1 MTIVKAALDILYLS
15 NVSCQF
21 FMPIYQMN
29 QTFIVAYCAYF
40 GAYSFIKIFVSI
52 YLENQTFIAFTAQ
65 SPCVVAAG
73 KSPGW
78 CWLAW
83 SLHTGLLLLCLRATA
98 IVTRNVNLITL
109 LRKWTQSVGL

>member
-1 MTIVKAALDILYLS
+1 MTIVKAALYLS
-15 NVSCQF
+15 NLSCQF

-65 SPCVVAAG
+65 SPCARECC
-73 KSPGW
+73 SGW
-78 CWLAW
+78 
-83 SLHTGLLLLCLRATA
+83 
-98 IVTRNVNLITL
+98 
-109 LRKWTQSVGL
+109 

>member
-1 MTIVKAALDILYLS
+1 
-15 NVSCQF
+15 
-21 FMPIYQMN
+21 MN

>member
-52 YLENQTFIAFTAQ
+52 YLVNQTFIAFTAQ

-73 KSPGW
+73 KSLV

-83 SLHTGLLLLCLRATA
+83 SLHTGLLLCLR
-98 IVTRNVNLITL
+98 
-109 LRKWTQSVGL
+109 S

>member
-1 MTIVKAALDILYLS
+1 
-15 NVSCQF
+15 
-21 FMPIYQMN
+21 MN

-52 YLENQTFIAFTAQ
+52 YLKNQTFIAFTAQ

-73 KSPGW
+73 KSLVW
-78 CWLAW
+78 WLEW

-98 IVTRNVNLITL
+98 IVSRNVNLITL

>member
-1 MTIVKAALDILYLS
+1 MTIVKAALYLS
-15 NVSCQF
+15 NLSCQF

-83 SLHTGLLLLCLRATA
+83 SLHTGRC
-98 IVTRNVNLITL
+98 
-109 LRKWTQSVGL
+109 SVSGPPPLSPGMST

>member
-1 MTIVKAALDILYLS
+1 
-15 NVSCQF
+15 
-21 FMPIYQMN
+21 MN

-73 KSPGW
+73 KSPVW
-78 CWLAW
+78 CWLAC
-83 SLHTGLLLLCLRATA
+83 SLHTGLLLCLRATA